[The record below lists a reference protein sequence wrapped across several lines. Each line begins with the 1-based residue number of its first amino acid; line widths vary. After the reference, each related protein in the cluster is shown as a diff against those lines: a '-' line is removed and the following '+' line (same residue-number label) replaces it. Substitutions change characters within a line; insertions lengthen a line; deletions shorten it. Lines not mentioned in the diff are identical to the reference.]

1 MRRRVILP
9 LLLALLFAVPAAR
22 AAQVKFGNAS
32 VHDPSVLYAD
42 GMYYI
47 YGSHM
52 QAAKSSDLQDWKL
65 FSKLEKCTL
74 QPDYA
79 VEFKEALTFAETGT
93 FWAPDV
99 IRLADGRYYMYYCC
113 CEGSKPLAALGLAV
127 SDSPEGPFENV
138 QILLKS
144 GEPGYDATVYPN
156 AIDPCVFFDAGGRL
170 WMVYGSYSGGIFL
183 LELDPATG
191 LILDGQE
198 PYGIHLLGGNHS
210 CIEAPYIVYN
220 KETGYYYLF
229 LSFGGLG
236 VNDGYNIRVCRSK
249 NVEGPYEDAQG
260 HAMADCKCDA
270 WSFWDNDDI
279 APYGVKLMG
288 GYQFAPLSGENSDK
302 AQAVRSP
309 GHNSVYF
316 DEETNRWYLIHH
328 TRFASTGDRYIVQTR
343 EMWFNDFGW
352 PCVAPVRFVAD
363 SHIPANVA
371 FEPEG
376 EWKLLSHGQDVNTEE
391 HVSVQAT
398 FSANNMVSGGYSG
411 KYAVEGEKITLTLD
425 DVEYRGAC
433 AIGYDADQD
442 AFVSTFTAMS
452 RDGQTLWGVRATGQ
466 A

>member
-144 GEPGYDATVYPN
+144 GEPG
-156 AIDPCVFFDAGGRL
+156 
-170 WMVYGSYSGGIFL
+170 
-183 LELDPATG
+183 
-191 LILDGQE
+191 
-198 PYGIHLLGGNHS
+198 
-210 CIEAPYIVYN
+210 
-220 KETGYYYLF
+220 
-229 LSFGGLG
+229 
-236 VNDGYNIRVCRSK
+236 
-249 NVEGPYEDAQG
+249 
-260 HAMADCKCDA
+260 
-270 WSFWDNDDI
+270 
-279 APYGVKLMG
+279 
-288 GYQFAPLSGENSDK
+288 
-302 AQAVRSP
+302 
-309 GHNSVYF
+309 
-316 DEETNRWYLIHH
+316 
-328 TRFASTGDRYIVQTR
+328 
-343 EMWFNDFGW
+343 
-352 PCVAPVRFVAD
+352 
-363 SHIPANVA
+363 
-371 FEPEG
+371 
-376 EWKLLSHGQDVNTEE
+376 
-391 HVSVQAT
+391 
-398 FSANNMVSGGYSG
+398 
-411 KYAVEGEKITLTLD
+411 
-425 DVEYRGAC
+425 
-433 AIGYDADQD
+433 
-442 AFVSTFTAMS
+442 
-452 RDGQTLWGVRATGQ
+452 
-466 A
+466 